1 MNYWGREDVIII
13 SITERNLKSPSLMHW
28 RIASLLRSLTLALKI
43 SLKDV
48 TFTPAASLIIISG
61 VINEVSSSGKIP
73 VLTWKVRWKRLR
85 QLILSP
91 MRIALRGKV
100 PTLPNKKLIW
110 LCKLY
115 LIKKMPYRTILSYVS
130 IAFFSIQNLK
140 RGFSVVNDGHRIDS
154 KCVLF
159 FGTYFDKYFHP

>member
-1 MNYWGREDVIII
+1 
-13 SITERNLKSPSLMHW
+13 MHW

-48 TFTPAASLIIISG
+48 TFTPAARLIIISC
-61 VINEVSSSGKIP
+61 VINEVGSSGKIP

-100 PTLPNKKLIW
+100 PTLPNKKLTLTLQTLLDQENAIPNHSQ
-110 LCKLY
+110 LCVHCFLFHSKPE
-115 LIKKMPYRTILSYVS
+115 KR
-130 IAFFSIQNLK
+130 FFS
-140 RGFSVVNDGHRIDS
+140 GE
-154 KCVLF
+154 
-159 FGTYFDKYFHP
+159 

>member
-1 MNYWGREDVIII
+1 M
-13 SITERNLKSPSLMHW
+13 
-28 RIASLLRSLTLALKI
+28 LRSLTLALKI

-48 TFTPAASLIIISG
+48 TFTPAASLITISC
-61 VINEVSSSGKIP
+61 VINEVGSSGKIP

-100 PTLPNKKLIW
+100 PTLPNKKLS
-110 LCKLY
+110 LTLKTF
-115 LIKKMPYRTILSYVS
+115 IKKITYRTILSYVS

-154 KCVLF
+154 KCLLF

>member
-1 MNYWGREDVIII
+1 
-13 SITERNLKSPSLMHW
+13 MHW

-48 TFTPAASLIIISG
+48 TATPAASLIIISC
-61 VINEVSSSGKIP
+61 VINEVGSSGKIP

-100 PTLPNKKLIW
+100 PTLPNKKLTLTLQTLLDQENAIPNHSQ
-110 LCKLY
+110 LRVHCFLFHSKPE
-115 LIKKMPYRTILSYVS
+115 KR
-130 IAFFSIQNLK
+130 FFS
-140 RGFSVVNDGHRIDS
+140 GE
-154 KCVLF
+154 
-159 FGTYFDKYFHP
+159 

>member
-1 MNYWGREDVIII
+1 MGVIII

-48 TFTPAASLIIISG
+48 TFTPAASLIIISC
-61 VINEVSSSGKIP
+61 VIDEVGSSGKIP
-73 VLTWKVRWKRLR
+73 ALTWKVRWKRLR

-100 PTLPNKKLIW
+100 PTLPYKK
-110 LCKLY
+110 
-115 LIKKMPYRTILSYVS
+115 VS
-130 IAFFSIQNLK
+130 LTLKTLLDQENNIPNHSQLRVHCFLFHSKPEKRFFS
-140 RGFSVVNDGHRIDS
+140 GE
-154 KCVLF
+154 
-159 FGTYFDKYFHP
+159 